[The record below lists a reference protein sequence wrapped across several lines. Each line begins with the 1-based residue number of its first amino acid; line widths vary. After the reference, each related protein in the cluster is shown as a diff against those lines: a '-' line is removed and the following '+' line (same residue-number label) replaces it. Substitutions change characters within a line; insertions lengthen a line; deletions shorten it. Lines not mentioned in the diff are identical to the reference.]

1 MHGSGVKVFG
11 KRKSLPRA
19 GGWKGWRRHMRNNFG
34 RYRYQLP
41 LKIDKRIR
49 WSKTILPFLRFFV
62 VKCDI
67 YLNVLL
73 LMKVHCMIFLWPV
86 IFSCQDSG
94 AWAQW
99 HFFNLSIFKEFTFL
113 ANQYFGSGSRVS
125 ETFWYLGQFCQ
136 LTPGGNWSCCIR
148 RATVLELGE
157 RGEELPKARQVWPH
171 NERYLHPTKSR
182 TLSQTSMCSCH

>member
-1 MHGSGVKVFG
+1 MEQNCFAFS
-11 KRKSLPRA
+11 S
-19 GGWKGWRRHMRNNFG
+19 
-34 RYRYQLP
+34 
-41 LKIDKRIR
+41 
-49 WSKTILPFLRFFV
+49 FLRC
-62 VKCDI
+62 KMWH
-67 YLNVLL
+67 LSHVLL

-86 IFSCQDSG
+86 MFSCQDSG

-99 HFFNLSIFKEFTFL
+99 HFFNLSIFKEFIFWQ

-171 NERYLHPTKSR
+171 NERYLHPTKSLNVFVSLDLTDPDR
-182 TLSQTSMCSCH
+182 LEGFPVVWQGEKIILFNCKSCRQRLLR